1 MRAVAARDGAS
12 PRIARPMDTEEES
25 KVQRRALRARLL
37 AARAQLTPEDRAC
50 REAALAERVA
60 AWLATQPLQRL
71 AFYWPIRNEPD
82 LRETV
87 ATWLAADAR
96 RRAALPVTEDDV
108 LTFAPWTPQTA
119 MAPGRFDI
127 PEPATTERIA
137 PQLLLIPCVGF
148 DAERFRLGYGGG
160 FYDRTL
166 ARLNHRPVTCGV
178 AFDVARVDSI
188 GPRPHDVQLDAVL
201 TDAGSL

>member
-1 MRAVAARDGAS
+1 
-12 PRIARPMDTEEES
+12 MDTEADS

-37 AARAQLTPEDRAC
+37 AARAELTPEDRA
-50 REAALAERVA
+50 RRQQALAAQVA
-60 AWLATQPLQRL
+60 AWLAASPLQRL
-71 AFYWPIRNEPD
+71 AFYWPIRDEPD
-82 LRETV
+82 LREAV
-87 ATWLAADAR
+87 AAWLAADAR

-127 PEPATTERIA
+127 PEPATVERMA

-166 ARLNHRPVTCGV
+166 ARLKYRPVTCGV
-178 AFDVARVDSI
+178 AFDIARVDSI
-188 GPRPHDVQLDAVL
+188 GPRPHDVRLDAVL

>member
-1 MRAVAARDGAS
+1 
-12 PRIARPMDTEEES
+12 MDTEADPE
-25 KVQRRALRARLL
+25 VQRRALRSRLL
-37 AARAQLTPEDRAC
+37 SARAGLTPADRM
-50 REAALAERVA
+50 RRQQALAAQVA
-60 AWLATQPLQRL
+60 AWLAASPLQRL

-82 LRETV
+82 LREAV
-87 ATWLAADAR
+87 ATWLAADTR

-119 MAPGRFDI
+119 MAPGRYDI
-127 PEPATTERIA
+127 PEPATVERMA

-160 FYDRTL
+160 YYDRTL
-166 ARLNHRPVTCGV
+166 ARLKYRPVTCGV

-188 GPRPHDVQLDAVL
+188 GPRPHDVRLDAVL